1 MRVFSYITGIDAR
14 YTTSCPRPV
23 ERAGHSAVLRHW
35 PQWRDKV
42 SETRGVSDLNN
53 RAVAI
58 THFTSDESGH
68 LGVLVVAQT
77 ELIRF

>member
-1 MRVFSYITGIDAR
+1 VLSSRTGRNGVIR
-14 YTTSCPRPV
+14 SQRLEECQI
-23 ERAGHSAVLRHW
+23 SA
-35 PQWRDKV
+35 
-42 SETRGVSDLNN
+42 NN

>member
-1 MRVFSYITGIDAR
+1 MLSSRTGR
-14 YTTSCPRPV
+14 N
-23 ERAGHSAVLRHW
+23 
-35 PQWRDKV
+35 
-42 SETRGVSDLNN
+42 GVIRSQRLEECQISSSN

-58 THFTSDESGH
+58 THFTPDESGH

>member
-1 MRVFSYITGIDAR
+1 MLVTLLPALVQSSEQDTVLSSRTGRNGVIR
-14 YTTSCPRPV
+14 SQRLEECQI
-23 ERAGHSAVLRHW
+23 SA
-35 PQWRDKV
+35 
-42 SETRGVSDLNN
+42 NN

>member
-1 MRVFSYITGIDAR
+1 MLVSLLPALVQSSEQDTVLSSGTGR
-14 YTTSCPRPV
+14 N
-23 ERAGHSAVLRHW
+23 
-35 PQWRDKV
+35 
-42 SETRGVSDLNN
+42 GVIRSQRLEKCQNSSSN

-58 THFTSDESGH
+58 THFTSDESGY